1 MGGVGSRRVPEA
13 FLGFRLGDG
22 GFGFA
27 SNGSSLDRR
36 PSLSAF
42 RSRLVGP
49 CGLERG
55 DDVLA
60 HGRDGLP
67 RRASVRIGLVRDEQL
82 GQAAVE
88 MAVLIPVI
96 VVAALLAFNVMRYA
110 ELCARF
116 DRVAPDAVLAHG
128 VSPVGPSGELAG
140 VDAVTGAIKEGMG
153 GASCEVEVAVEDL
166 GLSGSGG
173 ALLTLAAG
181 TTRFTCTLSYTPW
194 PSSVSIAGA
203 GFRLPEL
210 AKHERTIVVDR
221 WKAAIVT

>member
-1 MGGVGSRRVPEA
+1 MGDAGSRHVPEP
-13 FLGFRLGDG
+13 FLDLRLGNG
-22 GFGFA
+22 GFGFG
-27 SNGSSLDRR
+27 SNGSYLDRCL
-36 PSLSAF
+36 PLPAV
-42 RSRLVGP
+42 RSRPAGT
-49 CGLERG
+49 CGG
-55 DDVLA
+55 DAPAPVC
-60 HGRDGLP
+60 GGLP
-67 RRASVRIGLVRDEQL
+67 RRMGERAWFVRDEQL

-88 MAVLIPVI
+88 MAVLIPAI
-96 VVAALLAFNVMRYA
+96 VVVALLAFNVMRYA

-128 VSPVGPSGELAG
+128 VSPAGSSGELAG
-140 VDAVTGAIKEGMG
+140 VDAVTEAIKEGMG

-166 GLSGSGG
+166 GLSGSGK
-173 ALLTLAAG
+173 ALLALAAG

-203 GFRLPEL
+203 GFQLPEL

>member
-1 MGGVGSRRVPEA
+1 MGDAGSRHALEP
-13 FLGFRLGDG
+13 FQGL
-22 GFGFA
+22 
-27 SNGSSLDRR
+27 RR
-36 PSLSAF
+36 M
-42 RSRLVGP
+42 G
-49 CGLERG
+49 ERTWF
-55 DDVLA
+55 
-60 HGRDGLP
+60 
-67 RRASVRIGLVRDEQL
+67 VRDEQL

-88 MAVLIPVI
+88 MAVLIPAI
-96 VVAALLAFNVMRYA
+96 VVVALLAFNVMRYA

-128 VSPVGPSGELAG
+128 VSPAGSSGELAG
-140 VDAVTGAIKEGMG
+140 VDAVTEAIREGMG

-166 GLSGSGG
+166 GLSGSGK

-203 GFRLPEL
+203 GFQLPEL